1 MSIRRHLKQT
11 VELKRVIARDP
22 IYGDATYETS
32 TVPARKIEK
41 TRLVR
46 SSSGSEVVSDTE
58 VWLELEPTTD
68 GDIDG
73 RPIQGRE
80 SMVNLSGRIEGW
92 RAFL

>member
-1 MSIRRHLKQT
+1 M
-11 VELKRVIARDP
+11 VGRDP
-22 IYGDATYETS
+22 IYGDLTYETS
-32 TVPARKIEK
+32 TVPARKVEK

-46 SSSGSEVVSDTE
+46 SASGTDVGSDTE

-68 GDIDG
+68 GEIDN

>member
-11 VELKRVIARDP
+11 VELVPFTTDL
-22 IYGDATYETS
+22 YGDRVPGDPR
-32 TVPARKIEK
+32 TVPARKVEK

-46 SSSGSEVVSDTE
+46 SASGSEVVSDTE
-58 VWLELEPTTD
+58 VWLEEEPPD
-68 GDIDG
+68 NVELDG
-73 RPIQGRE
+73 RFIQSRE